1 MTRISK
7 VPVAEWD
14 PELRALVAADE
25 ATSVE
30 QGMYR
35 VLAHK
40 PAFAKA
46 VAAFGAGV
54 FGDRTLSRRLVELV
68 RLRIAFH
75 NQCRSCMALRYR
87 SAVDDGLTEGA
98 VCSLEKPQ
106 EAADLSDAEKAA
118 LRYADLSA
126 NDHFSID
133 EAAFDGLRVHFTEA
147 EIVELGVFI
156 AFFIGFGR
164 LSAAWSMTED
174 LPEGYQAPADQVVA
188 PWAQESLLVR
198 G

>member
-1 MTRISK
+1 PFEQWDADLKK
-7 VPVAEWD
+7 VVRGAEASD
-14 PELRALVAADE
+14 YEE
-25 ATSVE
+25 ATIGVMARAPKQLLAMFAF
-30 QGMYR
+30 QGALR
-35 VLAHK
+35 KHS
-40 PAFAKA
+40 
-46 VAAFGAGV
+46 
-54 FGDRTLSRRLVELV
+54 TLSARLRELV

-87 SAVDDGLTEGA
+87 SAVEDGLTEGA

-133 EAAFDGLRVHFTEA
+133 DAAFDALRAHFTEA

-174 LPEGYQAPADQVVA
+174 LPDGYKAPADQVIA
-188 PWAQESLLVR
+188 PWTQESVLVR
-198 G
+198 GW